1 MEALSNEATLST
13 LSVGRVVEST
23 DIRRQA
29 FQNREFVLQQAK
41 RNVSFASVSQ
51 QVYDKASQAN
61 LQLNKFDVEDIYE
74 RSPVGDKNANV
85 WFNAK
90 RIDRQA
96 IDQIET
102 VRYSC
107 VVPWTASDDWSDD
120 WPVTV
125 GALLSYQGRLPQERS
140 EGWQSSGD
148 VPEEAGGHS
157 RAGRLNCQ
165 GRFVGEVE
173 IYISYHTK
181 STCDF
186 LIYYSHMRRTCDRY
200 CQLRCR
206 ECRTGRV
213 LHGFPIHALT
223 LLR

>member
-13 LSVGRVVEST
+13 ISVGRVVESA

-74 RSPVGDKNANV
+74 RNPVGDKNANA

-90 RIDRQA
+90 RIDKQA
-96 IDQIET
+96 IDQIEK

-107 VVPWTASDDWSDD
+107 VGPWTASDD

-125 GALLSYQGRLPQERS
+125 GALLSYDQGRLS
-140 EGWQSSGD
+140 
-148 VPEEAGGHS
+148 
-157 RAGRLNCQ
+157 
-165 GRFVGEVE
+165 
-173 IYISYHTK
+173 
-181 STCDF
+181 
-186 LIYYSHMRRTCDRY
+186 
-200 CQLRCR
+200 
-206 ECRTGRV
+206 
-213 LHGFPIHALT
+213 
-223 LLR
+223 